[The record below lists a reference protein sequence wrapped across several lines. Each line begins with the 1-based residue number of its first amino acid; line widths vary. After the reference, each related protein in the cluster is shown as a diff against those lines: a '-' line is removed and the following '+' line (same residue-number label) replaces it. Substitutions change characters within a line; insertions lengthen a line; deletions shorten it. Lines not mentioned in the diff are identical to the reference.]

1 MSKYDKAYILCTL
14 IPITSSL
21 LGAIYLIMMYQD
33 IKGLV
38 KNFDNINS
46 LLNSINT
53 TKMATA
59 VNGLISLENCILEKL
74 PFC

>member
-1 MSKYDKAYILCTL
+1 MKNNDKLKLLAI
-14 IPITSSL
+14 IPTISSL

-46 LLNSINT
+46 LLNSINS
-53 TKMATA
+53 TKMITA
-59 VNGLISLENCILEKL
+59 VNGLISIENCLLEKL

>member
-1 MSKYDKAYILCTL
+1 MKNDDKLKLLAI
-14 IPITSSL
+14 IPTISSL

-38 KNFDNINS
+38 KNFDNIHS

-53 TKMATA
+53 TKMTTA
-59 VNGLISLENCILEKL
+59 LNGLISMENCLLEKL

>member
-1 MSKYDKAYILCTL
+1 MKNDDKLKLLAV
-14 IPITSSL
+14 IPIISSL

-53 TKMATA
+53 SKMTTA

>member
-1 MSKYDKAYILCTL
+1 MKNNDKLKLLAI
-14 IPITSSL
+14 IPVISSL

-46 LLNSINT
+46 LLNGINT
-53 TKMATA
+53 TKMTTA
-59 VNGLISLENCILEKL
+59 INGLISIENCLLEKL

>member
-1 MSKYDKAYILCTL
+1 MKNNDKLKLLAI
-14 IPITSSL
+14 IPTISSL

-38 KNFDNINS
+38 KNFDNIHS

-53 TKMATA
+53 TKMTTA
-59 VNGLISLENCILEKL
+59 LNGLISMENCLLEKL

>member
-1 MSKYDKAYILCTL
+1 MKNDDKLKLLAI
-14 IPITSSL
+14 IPVISSL

-53 TKMATA
+53 S
-59 VNGLISLENCILEKL
+59 NN
-74 PFC
+74 